1 MLKYILKRILSA
13 VTTIFFIITI
23 TFFLMKAIPGNPFA
37 AEKMPNAE
45 IQAAMMAKYGLDQPV
60 WKQYFIYLGNFLR
73 GDFGVSYTIAGM
85 TVNKVISDGFPY
97 SLTIGLYAS
106 LVVVFAGIM
115 FGIICALRQNKLI
128 DRFFMILS
136 TLGSTIPSFV
146 LATGFLFIF
155 SRTLGLVPAFG
166 VDVVSGYIGPVLVIA
181 AFPLSFVTRLTRTSL
196 VEVQQQDYIR
206 TARSKG
212 LSEAKVICKHAL
224 RNALLPVVTYIGPM
238 IASIVTG
245 SFVIEEVFGI
255 PGVGS
260 LFTDSILNRD
270 YPLIMGITVFFA
282 VLLVIS
288 VLIVDIIYVFIDPRI
303 KLD

>member
-13 VTTIFFIITI
+13 VITIFFIITI

-224 RNALLPVVTYIGPM
+224 RNALLHATGVAMDTIPM
-238 IASIVTG
+238 TPQRL
-245 SFVIEEVFGI
+245 IEAFLEKG
-255 PGVGS
+255 
-260 LFTDSILNRD
+260 
-270 YPLIMGITVFFA
+270 LI
-282 VLLVIS
+282 
-288 VLIVDIIYVFIDPRI
+288 
-303 KLD
+303 